1 MKNNNLKNGYIHIQQ
16 IPKSKALLPTDDFV
30 NGALDSIPVTLPEI
44 WISQTGDDWHALLEI
59 HDFFFQSWNNF
70 VVTPQRNSESKQ
82 LEILFRVIVK

>member
-70 VVTPQRNSESKQ
+70 VVRQTYAFPDYRKY
-82 LEILFRVIVK
+82 R